1 MENIRYIPEL
11 ILVIGGLIACFAG
24 YKFFRLTITLAGFAA
39 GYIAGDYLFVHF
51 GPSLGIIYSESGDI
65 LVSCVVGII
74 LGCVAFLLYLSALKL
89 AVTLITG
96 IYAVDTYIRLG
107 DSITATGMVVALV
120 IGLIIGFLLALLV
133 EKFQRGTVI
142 VISAA
147 LGARISSF
155 IVAKHIIRNDVV
167 VDIMNSIKEFVF
179 GSNNLSIVSFT
190 AGMLLIVFFML
201 GIMVQAMTTK

>member
-1 MENIRYIPEL
+1 MESIRYIPEVIL
-11 ILVIGGLIACFAG
+11 IIGGLIACFAG

-39 GYIAGDYLFVHF
+39 GYLIGDYLFIRF
-51 GPSLGIIYSESGDI
+51 GPSLGISYSEMGDI
-65 LVSCVVGII
+65 ITSCGVGIV

-107 DSITATGMVVALV
+107 GEVDAVNLIVVLVVGLAL
-120 IGLIIGFLLALLV
+120 GFLLSLLV
-133 EKFQRGTVI
+133 EKFQRGAVI

-147 LGARISSF
+147 IGARVSSF
-155 IVAKHIIRNDVV
+155 MLAKHIIKNDIV

-179 GSNNLSIVSFT
+179 GGNNLNIVSFT
-190 AGMLLIVFFML
+190 AGLLLIVFFIL
-201 GIMVQAMTTK
+201 GITVQAMTTK